1 METIFVLY
9 HYALF
14 SVTVL
19 LAIFIIMK
27 ILIGISS
34 KKYSEP
40 TLDVGMRIARILR
53 SSTTILDVGQKINE
67 FSYKDVSLANELMES
82 WDLDRPGVDVLE
94 WAYNYLEKENYIEK
108 NPNDSGFAKNLL
120 VDKGNGRSEVFLKGI
135 VLQNLSLILRNGDII
150 EELRDEVHSFEY
162 DLTIIGGSGQRSM
175 ANDLIQYIDS
185 SIFVVNNF
193 NQKQQYRILLAV
205 DDSRGTAK
213 ALKLGVR
220 VAQAFDI
227 EVDLITITKEDEV
240 SPQYRNASL
249 RAEKM
254 MRRCGVKAETKF
266 MKGNLVDTL
275 VDVAGDNHIIV
286 MGTSSQSPLSK
297 FFLGSKPLDV
307 MESCNC
313 PMLIV
318 K

>member
-1 METIFVLY
+1 
-9 HYALF
+9 
-14 SVTVL
+14 
-19 LAIFIIMK
+19 MK
-27 ILIGISS
+27 ILIAISS
-34 KKYSEP
+34 KEYSEP
-40 TLDVGMRIARILR
+40 TLDVGMRIASILK
-53 SSTTILDVGQKINE
+53 SSTTILDVGGKINE
-67 FSYKDVSLANELMES
+67 FSYKDVSIANELMES

-108 NPNDSGFAKNLL
+108 HSNETGFSKNLL

-150 EELRDEVHSFEY
+150 EELRDEVYSFEY
-162 DLTIIGGSGQRSM
+162 DLTIIGGSGKRSM
-175 ANDLIQYIDS
+175 AHDLIQYIDS

-193 NQKQQYRILLAV
+193 NQEQQYRILLAV
-205 DDSRGTAK
+205 DDSPGNAK
-213 ALKLGVR
+213 AVKLGVR
-220 VAQAFDI
+220 VAQAFKI
-227 EVDLITITKEDEV
+227 EVDLVTIIKEKEISDK
-240 SPQYRNASL
+240 YRNASL

-254 MRRCGVKAETKF
+254 MRRSGVKSKTKF
-266 MKGNLVDTL
+266 MQGNLVDTL
-275 VDVAGDNHIIV
+275 VDVAGENHIII
-286 MGTSSQSPLSK
+286 MGTSSHSPLSK